1 MTYQD
6 CVLTA
11 ATAVLDLDVPPE
23 LLPLTITSHA
33 AGLLGW
39 EAERLGVP
47 AWD

>member
-11 ATAVLDLDVPPE
+11 ATAMLDQDIPVE
-23 LLPLTITSHA
+23 LLPLAITSHA

-39 EAERLGVP
+39 EAECLGTPV
-47 AWD
+47 WD

>member
-11 ATAVLDLDVPPE
+11 ATAMLDRDIPVE
-23 LLPLTITSHA
+23 LLPLTITSYA

-39 EAERLGVP
+39 EAERLGAP

>member
-11 ATAVLDLDVPPE
+11 ATEALDRDIPLE

-33 AGLLGW
+33 AALLGW
-39 EAERLGVP
+39 EAERLGTP
-47 AWD
+47 FWD

>member
-6 CVLTA
+6 CLLTA
-11 ATAVLDLDVPPE
+11 ATAMLDRDIPLE

-39 EAERLGVP
+39 ETDRLGTS

>member
-6 CVLTA
+6 CFLTA
-11 ATAVLDLDVPPE
+11 ANAMLDQDIPVD
-23 LLPLTITSHA
+23 LLPLTITSYA

-39 EAERLGVP
+39 EAERLGSL

>member
-1 MTYQD
+1 MIFQD
-6 CVLTA
+6 CILTA
-11 ATAVLDLDVPPE
+11 ATALLDKDLPVE

-39 EAERLGVP
+39 EAERLGGP